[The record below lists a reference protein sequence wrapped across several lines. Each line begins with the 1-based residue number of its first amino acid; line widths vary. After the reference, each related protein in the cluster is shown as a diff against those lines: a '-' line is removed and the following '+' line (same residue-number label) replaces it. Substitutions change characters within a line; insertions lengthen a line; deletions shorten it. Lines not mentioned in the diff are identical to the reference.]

1 MGFKCGIIGLPNVG
15 KSTLFNALTETM
27 KAEAANYPFA
37 TINPNIGRVAV
48 PDKRL
53 DKIGEIGKSEKI
65 IPAYMDF
72 VDIAGLV
79 KGASKGEGLGNK
91 FLAHIR
97 EVDAIAHVVRC
108 FKDDNIAHVSSIIN
122 PINDIETVTTEL
134 QLADIEI
141 LQSKQASL
149 EKKSKQG
156 NREIKHQLSLIEQML
171 ENLNQEYQF
180 KKNQFNAD
188 DLEFFNSLNLIS
200 LKPILY
206 ICNVDEKSI
215 IHGNSLS
222 KLVQEKAKKNN
233 YDSIIVSA
241 SIESQFVE
249 LENDSD
255 RIQLLKE
262 LGINETTLKKVITS
276 GYNLLDLINYFT
288 CGPKESK
295 AWTIKKNTLA
305 PQAAGKIHSDFEKG
319 FIRAETISYNDFIE
333 FKGESACREAG
344 KLRQEGKDYKVKDGD
359 VINFLFNV

>member
-15 KSTLFNALTETM
+15 KSTLFNALTEAM

-134 QLADIEI
+134 QLADSEI

-262 LGINETTLKKVITS
+262 LGINETTLKKVITA
-276 GYNLLDLINYFT
+276 GYSLLDLINYFT
-288 CGPKESK
+288 CVPKETKS
-295 AWTIKKNTLA
+295 WTIKKNTLA

>member
-15 KSTLFNALTETM
+15 KSTLFNALTGSM
-27 KAEAANYPFA
+27 NAEAANYPFA

-48 PDKRL
+48 PDERVN
-53 DKIGEIGKSEKI
+53 KIGEIIKSEKI

-108 FKDDNIAHVSSIIN
+108 FKDDNIIHVSSNIN
-122 PINDIETVTTEL
+122 PINDIETIKNEL

-156 NREIKHQLSLIEQML
+156 NKNIKHNLFLVEQIIENLSL
-171 ENLNQEYQF
+171 EYLF
-180 KKNQFNAD
+180 KKNQFNVD
-188 DLEFFNSLNLIS
+188 ELEFINSLNLIS

-215 IHGNSLS
+215 IHGNNLS

-233 YDSIIVSA
+233 HICVIVSA
-241 SIESQFVE
+241 SIESQFVK
-249 LENDSD
+249 LKDDSD
-255 RIQLLKE
+255 RILLLKE
-262 LGINETTLKKVITS
+262 LGINDTTLKKVITA
-276 GYNLLDLINYFT
+276 GYELLDLINYFT
-288 CGPKESK
+288 CKPKETKS
-295 AWTIKKNTLA
+295 WTIKKNTLA

-319 FIRAETISYNDFIE
+319 FIRAETISYNDFIK
-333 FKGESACREAG
+333 FKGESACKEAG